1 MKKSVL
7 TLLLAGV
14 LTIGGTVIAFAD
26 DIAPMLNCNQNRT
39 TGVQGLM
46 NDGLS
51 FEEAKEEM
59 LNVKLERVDTAVE
72 NGVIT
77 SERAEEIKN
86 EMENVMVLDK
96 EIEEEMQDLTVIN
109 IKQFISGKYYYILK
123 RSSIFRFYFSISY
136 VQSIMPPKSYI
147 LL

>member
-77 SERAEEIKN
+77 SERAEEIKS
-86 EMENVMVLDK
+86 EMEVNSESCTTPGENRENNQGYGLNQRRNGNGSCDGTGRGYK
-96 EIEEEMQDLTVIN
+96 KGNNSCIN
-109 IKQFISGKYYYILK
+109 N
-123 RSSIFRFYFSISY
+123 
-136 VQSIMPPKSYI
+136 
-147 LL
+147 

>member
-26 DIAPMLNCNQNRT
+26 GIAPMLNCNQNRT

-109 IKQFISGKYYYILK
+109 IK
-123 RSSIFRFYFSISY
+123 
-136 VQSIMPPKSYI
+136 
-147 LL
+147 

>member
-1 MKKSVL
+1 
-7 TLLLAGV
+7 
-14 LTIGGTVIAFAD
+14 
-26 DIAPMLNCNQNRT
+26 MLNCNQNRT

-109 IKQFISGKYYYILK
+109 IK
-123 RSSIFRFYFSISY
+123 
-136 VQSIMPPKSYI
+136 
-147 LL
+147 

>member
-1 MKKSVL
+1 
-7 TLLLAGV
+7 
-14 LTIGGTVIAFAD
+14 
-26 DIAPMLNCNQNRT
+26 
-39 TGVQGLM
+39 M

-109 IKQFISGKYYYILK
+109 IK
-123 RSSIFRFYFSISY
+123 
-136 VQSIMPPKSYI
+136 
-147 LL
+147 

>member
-14 LTIGGTVIAFAD
+14 LTIGGTVVAFAD
-26 DIAPMLNCNQNRT
+26 DIAPILNCNQNGT
-39 TGVQGLM
+39 TGVQSLM

-51 FEEAKEEM
+51 FEEAKEQM

-86 EMENVMVLDK
+86 EMEVNSESCTTPGENRGTYEGYGLNQGTKGNGNCDG
-96 EIEEEMQDLTVIN
+96 T
-109 IKQFISGKYYYILK
+109 GKGN
-123 RSSIFRFYFSISY
+123 RRGNGRFDCN
-136 VQSIMPPKSYI
+136 
-147 LL
+147 